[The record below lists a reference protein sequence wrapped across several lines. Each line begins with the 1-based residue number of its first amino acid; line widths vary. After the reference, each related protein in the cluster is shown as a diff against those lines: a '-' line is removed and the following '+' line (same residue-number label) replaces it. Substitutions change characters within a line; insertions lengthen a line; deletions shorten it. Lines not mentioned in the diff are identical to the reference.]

1 VEGVESLLRLLHTRP
16 RYLKAGL
23 GQSPPLPPEAV
34 TFTGGVSSPLND
46 LPADLRDFTGREH
59 ELNELDALLNPAA
72 TALIISAVDG
82 TAGVGK
88 PKPGS

>member
-1 VEGVESLLRLLHTRP
+1 MG
-16 RYLKAGL
+16 AD
-23 GQSPPLPPEAV
+23 
-34 TFTGGVSSPLND
+34 D

-59 ELNELDALLNPAA
+59 ELNELDALLDPAA